1 MSGENSKWS
10 VDFQFVA
17 GLLAF
22 VGIVILFS
30 LSATTSGIAAV
41 FASLAAFAVLV
52 WKFAMVALPFL
63 IYIEVRKTRI
73 AIEGSRKP
81 RVEPATGPAAAPA
94 PTKPGRPVFEIAP
107 PA

>member
-10 VDFQFVA
+10 GDLQVA
-17 GLLAF
+17 AGMLAF
-22 VGIVILFS
+22 VGIVILFF
-30 LSATTSGIAAV
+30 LSATTSGVSAV
-41 FASLAAFAVLV
+41 FASVATFAVLV

-81 RVEPATGPAAAPA
+81 RVDPAAGPAAAPA
-94 PTKPGRPVFEIAP
+94 PTKPVRPVFEIAP